1 MKIPYRTRQL
11 LKGIAITLLILAL
24 IGLVIWGLWIL
35 WLSRFVVYTRD
46 EGARLDFSLSQEI
59 SEGELAVEPESV
71 PTIGIYYNEGEDA
84 ITANQPLAQ
93 LNGYYI
99 TQQVLE
105 TENFDTILSQVEA
118 LPKGT
123 PVMVDVKSIKGSF
136 FYASS
141 VSTQRN
147 SAIDTEAMEQL
158 ITRMNEKGLY
168 LIARLPALRDFYYGL
183 DHVPDGLPTSGGYL
197 WMDDASCYWLNPASE
212 GTRNYLVQQIQELRS
227 KGFDEVVLTD
237 FYFPATDQIVFS
249 GDKAQTLTETA
260 QLLVDA
266 CCSDSFA
273 LSFVK
278 AGDYTLPTGRT
289 RVYLEGVEAGD
300 ADQAAQDSGVADTAV
315 NLVFLAQS
323 HDTRYDTYGVLR
335 PLASAH

>member
-11 LKGIAITLLILAL
+11 LKGIAVTLLILAL
-24 IGLVIWGLWIL
+24 VGVVIWGLWIL
-35 WLSRFVVYTRD
+35 WLSRFVLYTRD
-46 EGARLDFSLSQEI
+46 EGVKLDFSLSQEI
-59 SEGELAVEPESV
+59 AEGELAVKPESV

-84 ITANQPLAQ
+84 INTNQPLAQ

-105 TENFDTILSQVEA
+105 TESLDTIRSQIGT

-123 PVMVDVKSIKGSF
+123 PVMLDVKSIKGSF
-136 FYASS
+136 FYNSAASS
-141 VSTQRN
+141 QRN
-147 SAIDTEAMEQL
+147 GAIDTEGMEQL
-158 ITRMNEKGLY
+158 ISFIDSSGMY

-183 DHVPDGLPTSGGYL
+183 DHVPDGLPTSEGYL

-237 FYFPATDQIVFS
+237 FCFPVTDQIVFS
-249 GDKAQTLTETA
+249 GDKTQTLTETA
-260 QLLVDA
+260 QLLVDT
-266 CCSDSFA
+266 CTNDSFA
-273 LSFVK
+273 VSFVK
-278 AGDYTLPTGRT
+278 AADFTLPTGRT
-289 RVYLEGVEAGD
+289 RVYLEGVEAAK
-300 ADQAAQDSGVADTAV
+300 ADQAAKDSGVADTTV
-315 NLVFLAQS
+315 NLVFLAES
-323 HDTRYDTYGVLR
+323 HDTRFDAYGVLR

>member
-24 IGLVIWGLWIL
+24 IGLVIWGLWML
-35 WLSRFVVYTRD
+35 WLNRFVVYTRD
-46 EGARLDFSLSQEI
+46 EGVKLDFSLSQEVP
-59 SEGELAVEPESV
+59 EGELAVEPESV

-105 TENFDTILSQVEA
+105 TEGFDTILSQVEA

-123 PVMVDVKSIKGSF
+123 PVMLDVKSIKGSF
-136 FYASS
+136 FYDSA
-141 VSTQRN
+141 VGTQRN

-158 ITRMNEKGLY
+158 ISFMDEKGLY

-183 DHVPDGLPTSGGYL
+183 DHVPDGLPTSEGYL

-212 GTRNYLVQQIQELRS
+212 GTRNYLVQQIQELRA

-237 FYFPATDQIVFS
+237 FYFPVTDQIVFS
-249 GDKAQTLTETA
+249 GDKTQTLAETA
-260 QLLVDA
+260 QLLVDT
-266 CCSDSFA
+266 CCNDSFA

-278 AGDYTLPTGRT
+278 AADFTLPTGRT
-289 RVYLEGVEAGD
+289 RVYLEGIEAAE
-300 ADQAAQDSGVADTAV
+300 ADQAAQDSGVADTTV
-315 NLVFLAQS
+315 NLVFLAES
-323 HDTRYDTYGVLR
+323 HDTRYDAYSVLR
-335 PLASAH
+335 PLSSAH

>member
-11 LKGIAITLLILAL
+11 LKGIAITGMILILV
-24 IGLVIWGLWIL
+24 GVVIWGLWML
-35 WLSRFVVYTRD
+35 WLNRFVVYTRD
-46 EGARLDFSLSQEI
+46 EGVKLDFSLSQEI
-59 SEGELAVEPESV
+59 PQGELAVEPESV

-84 ITANQPLAQ
+84 INTNRPLSQ

-105 TENFDTILSQVEA
+105 KESLTAIQEQIGA

-123 PVMVDVKSIKGSF
+123 SVMLDVKSIKGSF
-136 FYASS
+136 FYHSAAGS
-141 VSTQRN
+141 QRN
-147 SAIDTEAMEQL
+147 GSIDPEAMEQL
-158 ITRMNEKGLY
+158 ISFIDEKGMY

-183 DHVPDGLPTSGGYL
+183 DHVPDGLPTAEGYL

-212 GTRNYLVQQIQELRS
+212 GTRNYLTLQIQELRS
-227 KGFDEVVLTD
+227 RGFDEVVLTD
-237 FYFPATDQIVFS
+237 FRFPVTDQIVFS
-249 GDKAQTLTETA
+249 GDRTQALAETA

-266 CCSDSFA
+266 CATDNFA
-273 LSFVK
+273 VSFVK
-278 AGDYTLPTGRT
+278 SADFTLPTGRT
-289 RVYLEGVEAGD
+289 RIYLEGVEAAEAG
-300 ADQAAQDSGVADTAV
+300 QAAEDSGVEDTAV

-323 HDTRYDTYGVLR
+323 HDTRYDAYGVLR

>member
-35 WLSRFVVYTRD
+35 WLNRFVVYTRD
-46 EGARLDFSLSQEI
+46 EGVKLDFSLSQEVP
-59 SEGELAVEPESV
+59 EGELAVEPESV

-84 ITANQPLAQ
+84 INTNQPLAQ

-105 TENFDTILSQVEA
+105 TETIDTIRSQVEA

-123 PVMVDVKSIKGSF
+123 PVMLDVKSIKGSF
-136 FYASS
+136 FYDSA

-158 ITRMNEKGLY
+158 ISLMDEKGLY

-183 DHVPDGLPTSGGYL
+183 DHVPDGLPTSEGYL

-212 GTRNYLVQQIQELRS
+212 GARSYLVQQIQELRS

-237 FYFPATDQIVFS
+237 FCFPVTDQIVFS
-249 GDKAQTLTETA
+249 GDKTQTLTETA
-260 QLLVDA
+260 QLLVDT

-278 AGDYTLPTGRT
+278 AADFTLPTGRT
-289 RVYLEGVEAGD
+289 RVYLEGIEAAE
-300 ADQAAQDSGVADTAV
+300 ADQTAKDSGVADTAV
-315 NLVFLAQS
+315 NLVFLAES
-323 HDTRYDTYGVLR
+323 HDTRYDAYSVLR